1 AKIAIAG
8 WNEGSLKWRNIP
20 REPNQLTQSTRYIET
35 STGLLNA
42 DCNVIPVMLFLRDH
56 KAATIERVVAA
67 VKAWRTLNTFPNAT
81 FNLATGNVGVM
92 AATNE
97 EVEAKEYPILG
108 WVFAAVILM
117 CLLTFR
123 SLLGTVLVFVPLALV
138 SILVYAVMAI
148 VGIGLKVNTLP
159 MVALGAGIGV
169 DYGIYLWSRMS
180 QYLRDGDDVR
190 HAFEKTMRVTGA
202 SIIFTGITLAIGVV
216 TWVFSPLQFQ
226 ADIGI
231 MLTFMFFVNMLG
243 AIILLPALA
252 AWLVKPEKGAA
263 PISQQKGSTLSAT
276 GNEP

>member
-1 AKIAIAG
+1 
-8 WNEGSLKWRNIP
+8 
-20 REPNQLTQSTRYIET
+20 
-35 STGLLNA
+35 
-42 DCNVIPVMLFLRDH
+42 
-56 KAATIERVVAA
+56 
-67 VKAWRTLNTFPNAT
+67 
-81 FNLATGNVGVM
+81 
-92 AATNE
+92 
-97 EVEAKEYPILG
+97 
-108 WVFAAVILM
+108 M

-123 SLLGTVLVFVPLALV
+123 SLLGTVLVFLPLALV

-169 DYGIYLWSRMS
+169 DYGIYLWSRM
-180 QYLRDGDDVR
+180 QEYLRR
-190 HAFEKTMRVTGA
+190 RRQRARRAFEKTMRVTGA

-252 AWLVKPEKGAA
+252 AWLVQP
-263 PISQQKGSTLSAT
+263 KGSAPFRSKRGQTST
-276 GNEP
+276 TRP